1 MEQGSLEELVLT
13 RSVTK
18 HIKKQNKAFVQGT
31 GVGHDFARSNDFIV
45 TEAVAI
51 RPEIAWVKA
60 FNNFYV
66 SGGRPLMARVVMLLP
81 SDIREGKI
89 KEYMNCINSLSEK
102 EGVQLAGGHTE
113 VNECYN
119 TVSFVVTVTGI
130 SSEYSHRKKLIKPGA
145 DIIMTGY
152 AGMLGTD
159 LIASNKE
166 KELQDRFSKAYIS
179 EQLPWKGC
187 YSIKEAANILSG
199 IEDVYYMHDVSKGGI
214 HGALWQLGAYAS
226 KGISVGHFSIPI
238 MQATIEYSEL
248 FGINPYLLEGTGA
261 MLAVVRAG
269 SGSIIADDL
278 IKRGINAA
286 VVGHIENGNERMV
299 YLGEALS
306 VETVTKSKPDEAAFF
321 KDADNRFIERR
332 CLSPVKGDEIYK
344 LITEF

>member
-31 GVGHDFARSNDFIV
+31 GVGHDFARNDDFIV
-45 TEAVAI
+45 TEAVST

-66 SGGRPLMARVVMLLP
+66 SGGKPFMVRVVLLLP
-81 SDIREGKI
+81 SDVREGKI
-89 KEYMNCINSLSEK
+89 KEYMNQINSLAEE

-119 TVSFVVTVTGI
+119 TESFVVTVTGI
-130 SSEYSHRKKLIKPGA
+130 SSGYSHRKKLIKPDA
-145 DIIMTGY
+145 EIIMTGY
-152 AGMLGTD
+152 AGMLGTY

-166 KELQDRFSKAYIS
+166 KELQDRFSSVYIG
-179 EQLPWKGC
+179 EQLPWNGC
-187 YSIKEAANILSG
+187 YSIKTEATILSEL
-199 IEDVYYMHDVSKGGI
+199 EDVYYMHDVSKGGI

-238 MQATIEYSEL
+238 IQATIEYCEL

-261 MLAVVRAG
+261 MLAVVKAG
-269 SGSIIADDL
+269 SGKRIVDTL
-278 IKRGINAA
+278 IEKGINAA
-286 VVGHIENGNERMV
+286 IVGHIESGNERMV

-306 VETVTKSKPDEAAFF
+306 VETVAKNKPEDAAFF
-321 KDADNRFIERR
+321 KDADNRYIERR

-344 LITEF
+344 LIARY